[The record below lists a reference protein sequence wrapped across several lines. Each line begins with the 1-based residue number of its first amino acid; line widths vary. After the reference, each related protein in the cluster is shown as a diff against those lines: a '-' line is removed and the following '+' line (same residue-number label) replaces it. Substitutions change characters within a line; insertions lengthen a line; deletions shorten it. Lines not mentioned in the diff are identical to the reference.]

1 VRNEALYRWIS
12 AVVGRGTTAIVS
24 WSRPTWKL
32 WSRAGDG
39 DELARVDHADLD
51 LLGSDHDAAAG
62 GHAPLDRDQA

>member
-1 VRNEALYRWIS
+1 VDLGGGRAWHDGDCLVVEADLE
-12 AVVGRGTTAIVS
+12 AVVAR
-24 WSRPTWKL
+24 
-32 WSRAGDG
+32 GDG